1 MLHSIFAFEVAAR
14 FEPGGRLHS
23 ELRRLLLDA
32 APNASLQQ
40 KWLFYKEVVSELLV
54 AMPLFQR
61 GCWDY
66 FDDDARAKAD
76 YDQWVAGMVTEEGAR
91 TEPSGDDPYRG
102 SSRYLTFTMAFLLV
116 NGSPTDEALKR
127 LCDIPQSR
135 LWHRATFQR
144 ILSGLGVLNFA
155 SIKSDVA
162 YLIPRD
168 TGWAITDDDLA
179 QPKFEYLRT
188 IV

>member
-1 MLHSIFAFEVAAR
+1 MRHSIFAFEIAAR
-14 FEPGGRLHS
+14 FEPGGRLHT
-23 ELRRLLLDA
+23 ELHRIISTA
-32 APNASLQQ
+32 VPNATLQQ
-40 KWLFYKEVVSELLV
+40 KWLFYKHAIGELLV
-54 AMPLFQR
+54 AVPLFQR

-66 FDDDARAKAD
+66 FDDDTKAKAD

-91 TEPSGDDPYRG
+91 HAPSGDDPYRG
-102 SSRYLTFTMAFLLV
+102 SARYLTFTMAFLIV
-116 NGSPTDEALKR
+116 NGSPTDDAIKR
-127 LCDIPQSR
+127 LCEIPEAR
-135 LWHRATFQR
+135 LWHRQTFQH

-168 TGWAITDDDLA
+168 VGWGLTDEDLA
-179 QPKFEYLRT
+179 QPKFEYLRP

>member
-1 MLHSIFAFEVAAR
+1 MKHSIFALEVCAK
-14 FEPGGRLHS
+14 FEPGGRLHN
-23 ELRRLLLDA
+23 ELRRHVTTQPA
-32 APNASLQQ
+32 NTTLQQ
-40 KWLFYKEVVSELLV
+40 KWQFYQFVIGELVFALPLV
-54 AMPLFQR
+54 DR

-66 FDDDARAKAD
+66 FDDDARALRD

-91 TEPSGDDPYRG
+91 PQPSGDDPYRG
-102 SSRYLTFTMAFLLV
+102 SGRYLTFTMAFLLA
-116 NGSPTDEALKR
+116 NGSPTDLAVR
-127 LCDIPQSR
+127 QLCQIPENE
-135 LWHRATFQR
+135 LWHRSTFHR

-168 TGWAITDDDLA
+168 VGWGLTDEDLA
-179 QPKFEYLRT
+179 HEKFAYLRR